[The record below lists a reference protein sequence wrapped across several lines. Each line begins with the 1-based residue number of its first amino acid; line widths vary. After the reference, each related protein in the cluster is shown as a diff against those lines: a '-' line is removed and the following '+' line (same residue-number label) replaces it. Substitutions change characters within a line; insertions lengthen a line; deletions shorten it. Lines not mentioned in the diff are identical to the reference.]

1 MFFVSNAPQVFEVL
15 KFGGDQRMILN
26 YIVLGGPVE
35 FYSIMRA
42 KPEDIISKFHTIIGY
57 SAMPPYHALGFY
69 QGSNTYDSLAKVQSV
84 VQGYTDPGVAL
95 EGVFISNYN
104 KQPHQTFTISD
115 NFKGI

>member
-26 YIVLGGPVE
+26 YIVLGGPIE
-35 FYSIMRA
+35 FYSIMRG

-84 VQGYTDPGVAL
+84 V
-95 EGVFISNYN
+95 
-104 KQPHQTFTISD
+104 
-115 NFKGI
+115 